1 VSGAIVKRFALIGA
15 SGYIAPRHLK
25 AIGDTGNTLVAALDP
40 FDSVGVL
47 DSYFPSCDFFTQPEL
62 FERHLEQLHR
72 AGRGVE
78 VVSICSPNHL
88 HDAHIRMALR
98 NGADALCE
106 KPLVL
111 QPEEIHALQQLEQ
124 ETGRRVWTVLQLR
137 THSALIALKKQ
148 LESEPRGIKE
158 VTLSYVTGRG
168 QWYLKSW
175 KGRLEHS
182 GGLATNIGVHFFDL
196 LTWLFGPVQQLEVHM
211 REDTA
216 AAGYL
221 QLERARV
228 RWFLSIDAQY
238 VPAALREKGQRT
250 YRSITVD
257 GQELEFSEGFTDLH
271 TEVYRQTLA
280 GQGFGMLDTLPAIEA
295 VAHIRSADVRIPSS
309 DTAHPWLA
317 AS

>member
-1 VSGAIVKRFALIGA
+1 VKRFALIGA

-25 AIGDTGNTLVAALDP
+25 AIKETGNTLVAALDP
-40 FDSVGVL
+40 FDSVGIL
-47 DSYFPSCDFFTQPEL
+47 DSYFPNCDFFTQPEL
-62 FERHLEQLHR
+62 FERHLEQLRR
-72 AGRGVE
+72 AGNGVE

-111 QPEEIHALQQLEQ
+111 HPEEIHALRDLER
-124 ETGRRVWTVLQLR
+124 ETGRRIWTVLQLR
-137 THSALIALKKQ
+137 THPSLIALKTR
-148 LESEPRGIKE
+148 LESEPASMKE

-175 KGRLEHS
+175 KGRLEES
-182 GGLATNIGVHFFDL
+182 GGLATNIGVHFFDM
-196 LTWLFGPVQQLEVHM
+196 LTWLFGNAVQLEVHE
-211 REDTA
+211 RRDTL

-221 QLERARV
+221 QLEQARV
-228 RWFLSIDAQY
+228 RWFLSIDANH
-238 VPAALREKGQRT
+238 VPAALRDKGQRT

-271 TEVYRQTLA
+271 TEVYRRTLDE
-280 GQGFGMLDTLPAIEA
+280 QGFGVLDTLGAIEA
-295 VAHIRSADVRIPSS
+295 VASIRAAPIVSPSS
-309 DTAHPWLA
+309 LTAHPWLVA
-317 AS
+317 P